1 MCKVGAPA
9 DQCQRQ
15 RPTCA
20 CQCHAVLCGQP
31 GLLTATSP
39 AAPACVDTPYQVPC
53 PPQAKRESLA
63 ELGSSTGGSEN
74 ALIQDAGLA
83 QLEAER
89 ESKRRR
95 TQEERAEEESLQQ
108 AKLLSLQT
116 FQADQQAALQE
127 QEEEAAV
134 QRALWASLQGA
145 A

>member
-1 MCKVGAPA
+1 M
-9 DQCQRQ
+9 
-15 RPTCA
+15 
-20 CQCHAVLCGQP
+20 
-31 GLLTATSP
+31 
-39 AAPACVDTPYQVPC
+39 
-53 PPQAKRESLA
+53 A
-63 ELGSSTGGSEN
+63 ELGESSSAGGSEN

-83 QLEAER
+83 QLEAEQ

-127 QEEEAAV
+127 EEAGV